1 MLPSKPLRQITE
13 DSMAEAVV
21 LGVEEVCLAE
31 AAVLQRPAWVE
42 DEVAGVAKI

>member
-1 MLPSKPLRQITE
+1 
-13 DSMAEAVV
+13 MAEAVV
-21 LGVEEVCLAE
+21 LGVEEVGLAQ